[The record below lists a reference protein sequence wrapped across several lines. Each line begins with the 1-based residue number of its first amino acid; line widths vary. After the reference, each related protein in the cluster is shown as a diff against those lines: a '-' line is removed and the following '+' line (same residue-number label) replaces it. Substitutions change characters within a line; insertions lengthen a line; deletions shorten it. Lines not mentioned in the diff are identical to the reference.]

1 MNFYEFFLC
10 LKASI
15 KSSKVCRS
23 KYTIHFFLSMFLLLC
38 FFRSIPT
45 TTNFFFLKMPQP
57 SEILFCYF
65 ILFKYLWMEIDLYRY
80 LKFTVVNVLINGSVA
95 AFYRYDVSIRI
106 RRRGRYRITLGFWGT
121 VFYYY
126 FFFILK
132 YKHWGML
139 KHKREDALTLL
150 SHLCICPSKFFP
162 YIFNL

>member
-1 MNFYEFFLC
+1 MNFFLC

-15 KSSKVCRS
+15 KTSKVCRS
-23 KYTIHFFLSMFLLLC
+23 KYTIYFFLFFFHFFLSMFLLLC

-65 ILFKYLWMEIDLYRY
+65 IWFKYLWMEIDLYRY
-80 LKFTVVNVLINGSVA
+80 LKFIVVNVLINGSVA
-95 AFYRYDVSIRI
+95 AFYRYDVSVRI

-126 FFFILK
+126 FFFYFKI
-132 YKHWGML
+132 
-139 KHKREDALTLL
+139 
-150 SHLCICPSKFFP
+150 
-162 YIFNL
+162 